1 LVLESRDRNKELIMT
16 FEQRVAECLEQTG
29 IPFEQDGELVLV
41 SREVGADAVFAALKD
56 RGGFYHM
63 PTVLEVE

>member
-1 LVLESRDRNKELIMT
+1 MT